1 MFIKGNFLVLFAF
14 PLKTLYPTANS
25 VKSVALLVNFVF
37 NGDTLV
43 PGTNISLKS

>member
-25 VKSVALLVNFVF
+25 VKSVALLVNFVALK
-37 NGDTLV
+37 G
-43 PGTNISLKS
+43 GKLKSEQIFL